1 MFNVQEIDKAKYI
14 AIDTETHDPNL
25 KTNGPG
31 GFRKDGHV
39 AGISIATDTG
49 YTEYFPINHQ
59 GGGNLDKEKVIR
71 FLKYIYNKNEEK
83 RHVLVF
89 ANALYDVEWL
99 YSLDSRLTLTRHHSI
114 LDILVTEHLLDE
126 NRLKYSL
133 ESLAQKYLRKSKY
146 EVELEQAV
154 MYRFG
159 KRAKV
164 KENLWRLHANE
175 VAEYAKEDARLTLE
189 IHLKQIPEIYRQEIT
204 KIVKFENS
212 LIPMLFHIRRKGV
225 RVDVERAKRLYND
238 LEKKQRLNQNLLNK
252 LGGCEVNVWA
262 NASLKNAYDNNS
274 IKYNHTAKGTPS
286 FTASWLETQ
295 TDDVSKTILQIRKL
309 DKLEIPLLKI

>member
-1 MFNVQEIDKAKYI
+1 MFNVQEIDKSKYI

-146 EVELEQAV
+146 EVEL
-154 MYRFG
+154 
-159 KRAKV
+159 
-164 KENLWRLHANE
+164 
-175 VAEYAKEDARLTLE
+175 
-189 IHLKQIPEIYRQEIT
+189 
-204 KIVKFENS
+204 
-212 LIPMLFHIRRKGV
+212 
-225 RVDVERAKRLYND
+225 
-238 LEKKQRLNQNLLNK
+238 
-252 LGGCEVNVWA
+252 
-262 NASLKNAYDNNS
+262 
-274 IKYNHTAKGTPS
+274 
-286 FTASWLETQ
+286 
-295 TDDVSKTILQIRKL
+295 
-309 DKLEIPLLKI
+309 